1 MRIIVRI
8 GDLFWRVA
16 GKRQIE
22 LTMGDGATA
31 ADVIAQLATV
41 SPALAAELLPG
52 GVTRGG
58 LPYHIFVNRRRVAEA
73 DLAARRLKDGDSV
86 HIISPTAGG

>member
-1 MRIIVRI
+1 MRITVRI

-16 GKRQIE
+16 DERQFE
-22 LTMGDGATA
+22 LVMDDGASA
-31 ADVIAQLATV
+31 ADVIARLATV

-52 GVTRGG
+52 GVTRSG

-73 DLAARRLKDGDSV
+73 DLATRRLKDGDSV
-86 HIISPTAGG
+86 HILSPTAGG